1 MVLMGFGKLWWIRLA
16 ADHQTVTM
24 TFHFQCKFGFGKG
37 FGASS
42 WITSELVI
50 DGCCTKSTF
59 ATLHDLIENWFIV
72 VV

>member
-1 MVLMGFGKLWWIRLA
+1 M
-16 ADHQTVTM
+16 TM

-50 DGCCTKSTF
+50 DDCHAKSTF